1 MDTEEIVYKVDVSE
15 LEDNVRKTAEAVE
28 ASVAEIG
35 ESYRKIDFS
44 VWDTDLLSALK
55 HINDLKAAMEEVEA
69 AMDSGDEEA
78 QKEARQNLDE
88 AVDRFAKG
96 MAGAGMGD
104 LGKAFE
110 FAAENLQKIVDMSG
124 DERMSETADALSS
137 VGQTLNAAAQGAA
150 TGGWIGAVVGAAT
163 DIASQIGEALTAA
176 RVEEEEYLKNREDFL
191 REYAKQNL
199 QLKDEDYESV
209 FGTASVKKAQDAYS
223 NAQKAMQEYL
233 NGSSGLLSMQVK
245 TKDHSGLANLFGVK
259 DEFTALKDM
268 APELFDSGTM
278 ELDVD
283 AAKVFLQ
290 TNTQIS
296 DEQRQQIQ
304 NVIDM
309 KDAYDEAIET
319 VRDQISGIFGQ
330 LSGEITDAIAESVL
344 NSTSAWDAFEQSGVK
359 VMDSLARQF
368 IQEKIVKAYLDG
380 YEDDMIAAMSSE
392 NPQET
397 LAEVMGTI
405 YQGLGNV
412 YDTAAT
418 VYGSYMNLAESYGLD
433 MGRLAGSTAVAQKG
447 IAAASQDSVDE
458 LNGRMTAV
466 QGHTFSIAE
475 NSRSLVANT
484 SRMLEHLAGIEDNTG
499 ELARLENIETCL
511 SDMRRTVN
519 AFKSQG
525 IRVR

>member
-199 QLKDEDYESV
+199 QLMLQLIYLPAAVGKLFLCHVPQLSV
-209 FGTASVKKAQDAYS
+209 LFRL
-223 NAQKAMQEYL
+223 QKLQGL
-233 NGSSGLLSMQVK
+233 RLILPGLLI
-245 TKDHSGLANLFGVK
+245 TPIGLHDGGKVRLLLHKSCKAFRVSRHIRLPKGSHQFVIV
-259 DEFTALKDM
+259 F
-268 APELFDSGTM
+268 FDIFQSVYG
-278 ELDVD
+278 
-283 AAKVFLQ
+283 Q
-290 TNTQIS
+290 HIS
-296 DEQRQQIQ
+296 LILCTGLPGP
-304 NVIDM
+304 
-309 KDAYDEAIET
+309 YH
-319 VRDQISGIFGQ
+319 
-330 LSGEITDAIAESVL
+330 SVL
-344 NSTSAWDAFEQSGVK
+344 VCQIPYHPD
-359 VMDSLARQF
+359 L
-368 IQEKIVKAYLDG
+368 L
-380 YEDDMIAAMSSE
+380 
-392 NPQET
+392 
-397 LAEVMGTI
+397 
-405 YQGLGNV
+405 
-412 YDTAAT
+412 
-418 VYGSYMNLAESYGLD
+418 ES
-433 MGRLAGSTAVAQKG
+433 GRLQDLLYILLAADIASCHHGDPDDPVDPAHKIDGLLVFVIRIRKVEDQKLVGPGVAIVFCQPHH
-447 IAAASQDSVDE
+447 V
-458 LNGRMTAV
+458 L
-466 QGHTFSIAE
+466 
-475 NSRSLVANT
+475 
-484 SRMLEHLAGIEDNTG
+484 
-499 ELARLENIETCL
+499 
-511 SDMRRTVN
+511 
-519 AFKSQG
+519 
-525 IRVR
+525 